1 VESPITWLV
10 QACLEVGLFSENH
23 ASAYSDQEEIIA
35 RWPRDIKHSSKERFL
50 TRGAIVEADFWPK
63 VLKTYP
69 QSKSPAVFT
78 DFGSEYFFQG
88 LLCALLGDFEEV
100 IGIELDE
107 ESFQKSVQLA
117 KHLVNKAETENKLI
131 SNIMLI
137 RGDFLKHD
145 AVANII
151 ARSTIVYANNVV
163 FGHETNIALSTMW
176 RNSLPADA
184 VIVVFDE
191 TAMLSSGK
199 DRISRLNGNLDWASK
214 EQSIET
220 KVSWQQLHSYTIH
233 FWRVLKQTMADK
245 KAMNRNTRLIRQSE
259 FADLVFTSLSD
270 AIEELRETVNVKARN
285 DLRFNILAT
294 VVKWSKTKESK
305 GVNSSNIIYAQKTN
319 LGCE

>member
-1 VESPITWLV
+1 VNALKKRFLTPAVITHVSEPFRNQKNHVSATNLHASGKCGAITSPVPTTVTAPCDPSQCIQIQGTCNKPTYTKVESPITWLV

-100 IGIELDE
+100 IGIELDQ

-117 KHLVNKAETENKLI
+117 NHFVYKAKAEKKFI

-137 RGDFLKHD
+137 HGNFLKHD
-145 AVANII
+145 AVSNII

-163 FGHETNIALSTMW
+163 FEEKTNIALATMW
-176 RNSLPADA
+176 RNSLPVDA
-184 VIVVFDE
+184 VIAVFDE
-191 TAMLSSGK
+191 TAMLSSGEE
-199 DRISRLNGNLDWASK
+199 RHSRHDGKVDWASK
-214 EQSIET
+214 GQSIET
-220 KVSWQQLHSYTIH
+220 RVSWQDLHSYVIH
-233 FWRVLKQTMADK
+233 FWRVSK
-245 KAMNRNTRLIRQSE
+245 K
-259 FADLVFTSLSD
+259 
-270 AIEELRETVNVKARN
+270 
-285 DLRFNILAT
+285 
-294 VVKWSKTKESK
+294 KTKK
-305 GVNSSNIIYAQKTN
+305 
-319 LGCE
+319 